1 MPTAVAEAPQV
12 SLLAHRISGSGCLH
26 DATPSALTAVHE
38 MRQTVMLA
46 TQRELQDVSWLCRC
60 VADDE
65 VCALMCVWCAG
76 TAGVIRAVGAI
87 V

>member
-1 MPTAVAEAPQV
+1 MPIESPAQAACMMPHH
-12 SLLAHRISGSGCLH
+12 L
-26 DATPSALTAVHE
+26 SALIAVHE